1 MFKSFIFTV
10 FCVLVLTVDSA
21 RCQPV
26 PAAAGADEIQV
37 LIDVSG
43 SMKQND
49 PDNLRIEASRL
60 LVNLLPDGAKAAFWL
75 FAEKTAPLSAT
86 DAVNAAWKQQAGKA
100 TANIHSRG
108 LYTHIE
114 DAIQTALS
122 QGFKGGGKKHLILL
136 TDGFVDISKDIMQS
150 ADSRERIL
158 SEWIPKLQQQNINVQ
173 TVALSEQADKELLEK
188 LAFET
193 GGWAETAQS
202 AEQLQRVFLKMAQK
216 AAPKETLPLTDN
228 KFQVDS
234 GIHEF
239 SVLVFKKPHAAP
251 TQLVAPDGKSIS
263 KQSMVANVSWLE
275 SQAYDLITV
284 KQPLIGEWR
293 LVAEV
298 DPDNQVMIVTDL
310 KLQLSE
316 IPSFLGENEAL
327 PIKAHFTDKD
337 KLITRADFLG
347 MLTLEVIQD
356 QQTPAK
362 MQTVLAEPGFY
373 QHQVEHFSL
382 GKHLL
387 KIVADGKT
395 FKREIIHEIDVVAT
409 PISVEKHVD
418 AAQRQ
423 ISFKLLPDT
432 KLIDPAGL
440 VVNAVINQTGHEPE
454 TRPLINKDG
463 VWLLDLAGLLPQT
476 TTHVNFNVMAKDHA
490 GKPLTPAI
498 KPLSIDDSWFVPA
511 EKAEAA
517 APAAE
522 PDAHHESADH
532 ENTDHETDAEQHEQA
547 DHEQHPPP
555 DAPPTNW
562 LLVGGIL
569 LAINLILGVGG
580 FFTYRYL
587 KKSQADKH
595 QQLLERL
602 S

>member
-1 MFKSFIFTV
+1 MCKSFIFTV
-10 FCVLVLTVDSA
+10 FCALMLTVDSA
-21 RCQPV
+21 YCQSAPV
-26 PAAAGADEIQV
+26 AAGTEEIQV

-60 LVNLLPDGAKAAFWL
+60 LVNLLPDGARAGFWL

-86 DAVNAAWKQQAGKA
+86 DTVNTAWKQQASKA
-100 TANIHSRG
+100 TASIHSRG

-114 DAIQTALS
+114 DAIQTVLS
-122 QGFKGGGKKHLILL
+122 QGFTGGGKKHLILL

-158 SEWIPKLQQQNINVQ
+158 SEWIPKLQQQNIRVQ
-173 TVALSEQADKELLEK
+173 TIALSEQADKELLEK

-216 AAPKETLPLTDN
+216 AVPKETLPLTDN
-228 KFQVDS
+228 KFNVDS

-251 TQLVAPDGKSIS
+251 TQLLAPDGKKLS
-263 KQSMVANVSWLE
+263 KQNMVANVSWLE

-284 KQPLIGEWR
+284 KQPMIGEWR
-293 LVAEV
+293 LIAEV

-316 IPSFLGENEAL
+316 IPNFLGENETL
-327 PIKAHFTDKD
+327 QVKAHFTDKD
-337 KLITRADFLG
+337 KLIARADFLG
-347 MLTLEVIQD
+347 ILTLEIIQD
-356 QQTPAK
+356 QQAPSK
-362 MQTVLAEPGFY
+362 MRGLAAEPGFY
-373 QHQVEHFSL
+373 EHNVEHLSL

-395 FKREIIHEIDVVAT
+395 FKREIINEIEVVAT
-409 PISVEKHVD
+409 PITVEKHVD
-418 AAQRQ
+418 VVQRQ
-423 ISFKLLPDT
+423 VSLKLLPDT

-440 VVNAVINQTGHEPE
+440 VVSAVISQGGQTPE
-454 TRPLINKDG
+454 TREVAGKDG
-463 VWLLDLAGLLPQT
+463 VWTLDLASLPPET
-476 TTHVNFNVMAKDHA
+476 ITHVNFNVMAKDLD

-498 KPLSIDDSWFVPA
+498 KPLSIDDSWFAPA
-511 EKAEAA
+511 EKPEVMA
-517 APAAE
+517 APAATSE
-522 PDAHHESADH
+522 QQTALDH
-532 ENTDHETDAEQHEQA
+532 EPAGEHAGEAET

-555 DAPPTNW
+555 AELKTNW

-569 LAINLILGVGG
+569 LAINVFLTVGG
-580 FFTYRYL
+580 FFIHRYL
-587 KKSQADKH
+587 KKSQAEK
-595 QQLLERL
+595 QRQLLERL

>member
-1 MFKSFIFTV
+1 MCKSFIFTV
-10 FCVLVLTVDSA
+10 FCVLVVTVDSA

-49 PDNLRIEASRL
+49 PDNLRVEASRL

-86 DAVNAAWKQQAGKA
+86 DAVNATWKQQAGK
-100 TANIHSRG
+100 TIGNIHSRG

-114 DAIQTALS
+114 DAIQTVLS

-316 IPSFLGENEAL
+316 IPNFLGENEAL

-356 QQTPAK
+356 QQAPAK
-362 MQTVLAEPGFY
+362 MLVVVAEPGFY
-373 QHQVEHFSL
+373 QHKTEHLSL

-395 FKREIIHEIDVVAT
+395 FKREIIHEIEVVAT
-409 PISVEKHVD
+409 PITVEKHVD

-423 ISFKLLPDT
+423 VTLKLLPDT

-454 TRPLINKDG
+454 TRALTNKDG
-463 VWLLDLAGLLPQT
+463 VWLLDLAGLPAQT

-490 GKPLTPAI
+490 GKPLAPAI

-511 EKAEAA
+511 EKVEAA
-517 APAAE
+517 APAAYT
-522 PDAHHESADH
+522 DAHHESADP
-532 ENTDHETDAEQHEQA
+532 EKTDHEADAGQHEQA
-547 DHEQHPPP
+547 EHELHPPP
-555 DAPPTNW
+555 DAPETNW
-562 LLVGGIL
+562 LLVGGIM

>member
-10 FCVLVLTVDSA
+10 FCVLLVTVDSA
-21 RCQPV
+21 RCEPV
-26 PAAAGADEIQV
+26 PAAAGADQIQV

-86 DAVNAAWKQQAGKA
+86 DSVSAAWKQQASKA
-100 TANIHSRG
+100 IGNIHSRG

-114 DAIQTALS
+114 DAIQTVLD
-122 QGFKGGGKKHLILL
+122 QGFTAGGKKHLILL

-173 TVALSEQADKELLEK
+173 TIALSEQADKELLEK

-275 SQAYDLITV
+275 SQSYDLITV

-316 IPSFLGENEAL
+316 IPNFLGENETL

-337 KLITRADFLG
+337 TLITRADFLG

-356 QQTPAK
+356 QQAPAK
-362 MQTVLAEPGFY
+362 MQALAAEPGFY

-395 FKREIIHEIDVVAT
+395 FKREIIHEIEVVAT
-409 PISVEKHVD
+409 PITVEKHVD

-423 ISFKLLPDT
+423 VSLKLLPDT

-440 VVNAVINQTGHEPE
+440 VVNAVISQTGHEPE
-454 TRPLINKDG
+454 TRPLTNKDG
-463 VWLLDLAGLLPQT
+463 VWLLDLAGLPPQT
-476 TTHVNFNVMAKDHA
+476 TTHVNFNVMAKDHD
-490 GKPLTPAI
+490 GKPLTPAVT
-498 KPLSIDDSWFVPA
+498 PLSIDDSWFKPA
-511 EKAEAA
+511 EQPAAVEPSGSKSEHQEDPNQEASA
-517 APAAE
+517 DSHGEADSETHPAPAE
-522 PDAHHESADH
+522 HK
-532 ENTDHETDAEQHEQA
+532 
-547 DHEQHPPP
+547 
-555 DAPPTNW
+555 TNW

-569 LAINLILGVGG
+569 LAINVFFGVGG
-580 FFTYRYL
+580 FFIHRYL
-587 KKSQADKH
+587 KKSQAEKQ